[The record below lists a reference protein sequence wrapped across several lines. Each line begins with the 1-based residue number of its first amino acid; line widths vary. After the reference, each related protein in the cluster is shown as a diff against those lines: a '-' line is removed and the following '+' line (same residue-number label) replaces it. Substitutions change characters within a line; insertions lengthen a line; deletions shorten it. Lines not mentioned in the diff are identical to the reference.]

1 MTMTSQY
8 KDSNVKQNNNSSKS
22 IKSKIG
28 KIVVDRDMCIGAGPC
43 VALAPGTF
51 ELDNEGKA
59 VVINPNGDTDK
70 DIIDA
75 AMSCPVLAIKVYDV
89 DGNQIYP

>member
-1 MTMTSQY
+1 MTSQD
-8 KDSNVKQNNNSSKS
+8 KDINIKQKNAENSTP
-22 IKSKIG
+22 SKIG

-59 VVINPNGDTDK
+59 VVINPKGDTDK
-70 DIIDA
+70 I
-75 AMSCPVLAIKVYDV
+75 L
-89 DGNQIYP
+89 

>member
-1 MTMTSQY
+1 MISQDN
-8 KDSNVKQNNNSSKS
+8 KDSNKKE
-22 IKSKIG
+22 KSKIG
-28 KIVVDRDMCIGAGPC
+28 KIVVDRETCIGAGPC

-59 VVINPNGDTDK
+59 VVINQSGNTDK
-70 DIIDA
+70 EILDA